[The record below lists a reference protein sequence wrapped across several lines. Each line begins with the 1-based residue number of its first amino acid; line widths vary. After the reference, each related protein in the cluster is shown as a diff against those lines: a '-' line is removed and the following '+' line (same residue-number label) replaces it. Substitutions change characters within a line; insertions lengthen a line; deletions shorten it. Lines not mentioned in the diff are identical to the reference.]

1 MNIREFLKDER
12 VYLVASAI
20 RGPDCPLKGEL
31 AVLSMVLTA
40 VITGRLRA
48 LLGADYNF
56 GYEIKTTPV
65 SKRDCKRLLERTREC
80 IEGLTLNEMA
90 WFDHYVEH
98 LHGGLVALQSL
109 LEATEEEEKELTL
122 MINVMAR
129 ITEEC
134 TSKFHQ
140 AQKAM
145 GMLDDGD

>member
-1 MNIREFLKDER
+1 MNIRELLKDER
-12 VYLVASAI
+12 MYLVASAI
-20 RGPDCPLKGEL
+20 RGPDCPLRGEL
-31 AVLSMVLTA
+31 AVLSAVLNA
-40 VITGRLRA
+40 IVAGRLRA
-48 LLGADYNF
+48 FLGAGHF
-56 GYEIKTTPV
+56 GYAVRTFPV
-65 SKRDCKRLLERTREC
+65 TERHSKGLLERARGCT
-80 IEGLTLNEMA
+80 EGLTLNEIA

-134 TSKFHQ
+134 TLKFHQ